1 VPNSLPRTAAN
12 VRGAALG
19 ALILTAFGTAW
30 AVLALTSLPA
40 PPHLPIALVAAVAA
54 VLMGLAVRRVL
65 TAGSLPSPEDEE
77 AAQQGRRAGV
87 AFGIIFTL
95 EGATIG
101 VGAVL
106 LARADQSAWIPPFAA
121 IVVGLHFLPLARVFR
136 VPLYTCTGTAA
147 VVWTLLCMAAL
158 QPWLRLLAL
167 GLGMGAIL
175 FTTAAVVLYRVR

>member
-19 ALILTAFGTAW
+19 ALVLTAFGSVW
-30 AVLALTSLPA
+30 AVLPLASLETPQG
-40 PPHLPIALVAAVAA
+40 LPIALVAVVAV
-54 VLMGLAVRRVL
+54 VLMGLAIRRAL
-65 TAGSLPSPEDEE
+65 TADSLPSPEDEE
-77 AAQQGRRAGV
+77 AAQQGRRAGM
-87 AFGIIFTL
+87 AFGVIFAL

-106 LARADQSAWIPPFAA
+106 LGKAGLSAWIPPFAA
-121 IVVGLHFLPLARVFR
+121 VVVGLHFLPLARVFR
-136 VPLYTCTGTAA
+136 VRLYTWTGTAT
-147 VVWTLLCMAAL
+147 VVWALLCMAAP

-175 FTTAAVVLYRVR
+175 FGTAAIVLYRVR